1 MADDTIVIK
10 NGRVID
16 PARKFDDRVDVLVSG
31 GKIAAVGK
39 FETRASHT
47 IDAEGLLVCPGLIDI
62 HVHLREPGN
71 EDAETIASGSAA
83 AVAGGF
89 TSVCCMPNTHPP
101 LDTEASINF
110 VYRQAAEAGLCNVFP
125 IGAITKGRK
134 GEELAEMGVM
144 LRAGA
149 VAFSDDGC
157 AVASSQVMQKAM
169 QYVTMFDRVL
179 IEHCE
184 DPQLAGGVM
193 NAGVTSTRLGL
204 PGVPAIAEELIIQRD
219 IRLASVT
226 GARLHIAHI
235 STAEG
240 VEMVRQAKRRGV
252 RVTAEVCP
260 HHLLLTDEACSTYD
274 TNFKMNPPLRTA
286 EDVEACRRGCADGTI
301 DCLVTDHAPHR
312 AEEKEHEFL
321 DAPFGIIGLECAL
334 PLFARALIETGLM
347 DWPAVIAML
356 TARPARIVG
365 LRKGTLAVD
374 ADADV
379 TLIDPNHAWHIDV
392 RKFRSKSANCPFDGE
407 SVTGKALLTLVGGAI
422 KYLDPSASVR
432 SH

>member
-1 MADDTIVIK
+1 MADVTVVIK

-16 PARKFDDRVDVLVSG
+16 PARKFDDRADILLSD

-39 FETRASHT
+39 VETRATRT

-89 TSVCCMPNTHPP
+89 TSICCMPNTSPP
-101 LDTEASINF
+101 LDTEASIDF
-110 VYRQAAEAGLCNVFP
+110 VYRQASEAGLCHVFP

-134 GEELAEMGVM
+134 GDELAEMGVM

-157 AVASSQVMQKAM
+157 AVASSHVMQKAM

-179 IEHCE
+179 VEHCE
-184 DPQLAGGVM
+184 DPVLAGGVM
-193 NAGVTSTRLGL
+193 NAGATATRLGL
-204 PGVPAIAEELIIQRD
+204 PGVPGIAEELIIQRD

-260 HHLLLTDEACSTYD
+260 HHLLLTDDACSTYD
-274 TNFKMNPPLRTA
+274 TNYKMNPPLRTA
-286 EDVEACRRGCADGTI
+286 EDVAACREGCADGTI

-312 AEEKEHEFL
+312 AEDKEHEFL
-321 DAPFGIIGLECAL
+321 DAPFGIIGMECAL
-334 PLFARALIETGLM
+334 PLFVRALIEPKLVE
-347 DWPAVIAML
+347 WPALIAMM
-356 TARPARIVG
+356 TSKPAAVMR
-365 LRKGTLAVD
+365 LNKGTLAVG

-379 TLIDPNHAWHIDV
+379 TLIDPTRKWRIDV
-392 RKFRSKSANCPFDGE
+392 SKFRSKSTNCPFDGE
-407 SVTGKALLTLVGGAI
+407 SVTGKTAMTIVGGDV
-422 KYLDPSASVR
+422 KYLDDAAGVR
-432 SH
+432 LH